1 MKSKIVMAVTIG
13 IICLLFTSVLFVQFK
28 SVDVIEKSGVG
39 LMRETELRAEYSAT
53 KENSE
58 EMKIQLEETEK
69 AIEEY
74 TSQSSDNQGMVE
86 LLRSDVQ
93 KARVDLGYTEV
104 KGPGLVITIQDGDNV
119 DNNYT
124 ERVTYDDLLFAVN
137 ELKYAGAEAIAINDQ
152 RMVNTTY
159 IKDVGEK
166 VIIVNGDMAIPPYVI
181 KVIGD
186 AKYLESVINIRGGV
200 KDSLEA
206 YGKKIS
212 YESVSEVWLPAYG
225 QELEIRFGE

>member
-28 SVDVIEKSGVG
+28 SVEVIEKSGVG

-58 EMKIQLEETEK
+58 EMKNQLEETEK

-74 TSQSSDNQGMVE
+74 MGQSSDKQGMVE

-152 RMVNTTY
+152 RIVNTTF

-181 KVIGD
+181 KAIGD

-212 YESVSEVWLPAYG
+212 YESVDEVYLPAYG

>member
-1 MKSKIVMAVTIG
+1 MKSKLVMAITIG

-39 LMRETELRAEYSAT
+39 LMRETELRTEYSAT

-58 EMKIQLEETEK
+58 EIKTQIEETEK
-69 AIEEY
+69 TIEEY
-74 TSQSSDNQGMVE
+74 MSQSSDNQGMVE
-86 LLRSDVQ
+86 LLRADVQ
-93 KARVDLGYTEV
+93 KAKMDLGYTAV
-104 KGPGLVITIQDGDNV
+104 KGPGLIITIEDGDNV
-119 DNNYT
+119 NNDYT
-124 ERVTYDDLLFAVN
+124 ERVTYDDLLFTIN

-166 VIIVNGDMAIPPYVI
+166 VIVVNGDMAIPPYVI

-200 KDSLEA
+200 KDSIESC
-206 YGKKIS
+206 GKKIS
-212 YESVSEVWLPAYG
+212 YESVGELYLPAYTD
-225 QELEIRFGE
+225 ELEIRYGE